1 PKRSRVNRARCENGF
16 PASPQRELNGKG
28 ESLTVGKTGTRRRG
42 MNIRLPFRLVCAL
55 ALASILT
62 ALPTVPSLAHHG
74 WSWTDE
80 EIFELEGTIT
90 EIYVGNPHATLD
102 VDVAGEIWRVELAP
116 PSQTVCAGFSVEA
129 ARPACA
135 ERGPDGSQDP
145 RLSFQAGSPALSAPD
160 AETSP
165 HRLRRS
171 GGHGDVALLHSCER
185 VLLQS
190 RPATKDGA
198 DPSCRRKSAGAA
210 R

>member
-1 PKRSRVNRARCENGF
+1 VLLADYDVLRRKKGAHDPDNLRFRAGFTPKRSRVNRARCENGF

-28 ESLTVGKTGTRRRG
+28 ESLTVGKTGKRRRG

-116 PSQTVCAGFSVEA
+116 PSQTVRAGFSEEA
-129 ARPACA
+129 ARPGDTVKAIGNRSRDHS
-135 ERGPDGSQDP
+135 ERRMKAVRIIVNGTTYDVYPNRVPSQ
-145 RLSFQAGSPALSAPD
+145 
-160 AETSP
+160 
-165 HRLRRS
+165 
-171 GGHGDVALLHSCER
+171 
-185 VLLQS
+185 
-190 RPATKDGA
+190 
-198 DPSCRRKSAGAA
+198 
-210 R
+210 